1 MKKIIFILLAMLT
14 TSVSVQAGDPTE
26 KQIKKAVKTRVKELK
41 KGGWEVFGTA
51 LPLETALYNYY
62 TDLYKLAQNG
72 CEQMGNGSESTNKT
86 VLHQKAMAD
95 ALRSYSTKASS
106 NVSVN
111 TVEELGSINGKDLED
126 FRSTYESKVQKTI
139 NNQMREYFSIIRP
152 SQTIKGSYEMQT
164 FFLVDDRKALE
175 CRKQAMK
182 ETFFEMKFKEEFLAP
197 LEKAVELPVK

>member
-1 MKKIIFILLAMLT
+1 MKKIFFILLAMLT
-14 TSVSVQAGDPTE
+14 TSVTTHAGDPTV
-26 KQIKKAVKTRVKELK
+26 KQIKKAVKSRMKELK

-51 LPLETALYNYY
+51 LPLDVALYNYY
-62 TDLYKLAQNG
+62 ADLFKLAQNG
-72 CEQMGNGSESTNKT
+72 CEQMGNGSESENKT
-86 VLHQKAMAD
+86 VLHNKAVAD
-95 ALRSYSTKASS
+95 AMRGYSTKASS

-182 ETFFEMKFKEEFLAP
+182 ETFFEMKFKEDFLVP